1 MSGPALWAP
10 CERCGMPFAL
20 PRHVHHTCEE
30 ERGDRVPDPATQ
42 ADIDEA
48 MAALDVATLELSGG
62 RINALKTALR
72 AGIVTL
78 VDLTRRAEMHGG
90 KWTVD
95 LGEQASLL
103 RLLETMKR
111 AYGGEGDERD
121 DV

>member
-1 MSGPALWAP
+1 MSGPAPWAP

-48 MAALDVATLELSGG
+48 MAALDVATLALSGG

-72 AGIVTL
+72 AGIVTV
-78 VDLTRRAEMHGG
+78 VDLTRRAEMHDG
-90 KWTVD
+90 KF
-95 LGEQASLL
+95 QRL
-103 RLLETMKR
+103 RSQGYK
-111 AYGGEGDERD
+111 GWRD
-121 DV
+121 GSCHKVQSKQSSGNVLP